1 MSLDFNSKGGGSQE
15 DIYENLKILATTI
28 ETLNQQIETK
38 NFSEDHTKDINDKI
52 GQMMNGLSILN
63 TKLDYLQNNSN
74 KTKEYIDERFIKF
87 EKKYN
92 EDIEMISGHLNKNT
106 VILEFLKATV
116 QLLDETVDILKS
128 REK

>member
-52 GQMMNGLSILN
+52 VQMMNGLSILN

-74 KTKEYIDERFIKF
+74 KTKEYIDERFVQF

-92 EDIEMISGHLNKNT
+92 NDIEMISGHLNKNT

-128 REK
+128 KEK